1 MTISKDYSSNP
12 SAKYFIAGLWI
23 RRDSLNGPKAD
34 QDLVVY
40 ITDAAAKKNNTNKKD
55 LEKLNK

>member
-12 SAKYFIAGLWI
+12 SAKYF
-23 RRDSLNGPKAD
+23 KAD